1 MAKKFVGVI
10 GASECDATLAQ
21 RAYEIGQGIARLGA
35 ILVSGGLG
43 GVMAAACQGAK
54 QEGGLTVGILPGT
67 QRGEGNRFIDIEIVT
82 GLLEARNLII
92 IRTAD
97 TVVAIGGS
105 YGTLSEIGFAL
116 RMNKTVVGFETWDI
130 PGVVKAST
138 VQETLE
144 LIAKN
149 LSE

>member
-10 GASECDATLAQ
+10 GASECDVTLAQ
-21 RAYEIGQGIARLGA
+21 RAYEIGQGIGRLGA
-35 ILVSGGLG
+35 ILVCGGLG

-67 QRGEGNRFIDIEIVT
+67 QRGEANRFIDIEIVT

-97 TVVAIGGS
+97 IVVAIGGS

-116 RMNKTVVGFETWDI
+116 RMNKPVVGFETWDI

>member
-10 GASECDATLAQ
+10 GASECDAALAQ
-21 RAYEIGQGIARLGA
+21 RAYEIGHGIARLGA
-35 ILVSGGLG
+35 ILVCGGLG
-43 GVMAAACQGAK
+43 GVMAAVCQGAK

-67 QRGEGNRFIDIEIVT
+67 QRGEANRFIDIEIVT

-130 PGVVKAST
+130 PGVVKVSM

-144 LIAKN
+144 LIGKN

>member
-1 MAKKFVGVI
+1 MTKKFVGVI
-10 GASECDATLAQ
+10 GASECDATLTQ

-35 ILVSGGLG
+35 ILVCGGLG

-67 QRGEGNRFIDIEIVT
+67 QRGEANRFIDIEIVT

-92 IRTAD
+92 IRTAE

-116 RMNKTVVGFETWDI
+116 RMNKTVVGFKTWDI